1 MSSGFVSSGTNEQ
14 PIERD
19 DEWLRAQQELEEERR
34 RKAEIGKQDDG
45 KSLFEVLE
53 RNKMAKQEAFEE
65 KSRLKNQFR
74 SLDEDEV
81 DFLDSVLESTRA
93 KEAAVKRET
102 AEQLE
107 AFRRQREE
115 AQKALLQ
122 STSSDATPVQGEE
135 WTTLA
140 RKRRHDK
147 HRHSLI
153 PGKKRKASVAE
164 NAAGKDTQNG
174 KDSQKQAGA
183 DGSSTKKLAQG
194 TSKSSQPTPATSATA
209 SETTNPATKS
219 KVVTDTEKGQEDTA
233 RTRNDGP
240 TSMGPRKFA
249 TTNIYVSAGGL
260 DNPGQADDVRTVDIL
275 K

>member
-34 RKAEIGKQDDG
+34 RKAEIGKQDEG

-107 AFRRQREE
+107 AFHRQREE
-115 AQKALLQ
+115 AQKALLE
-122 STSSDATPVQGEE
+122 STSPEVAPVKADQ
-135 WTTLA
+135 WTALA
-140 RKRRHDK
+140 RKRRNDK
-147 HRHSLI
+147 HRNALI
-153 PGKKRKASVAE
+153 SGKKRKASATD
-164 NAAGKDTQNG
+164 NAAGEDTNNG
-174 KDSQKQAGA
+174 KDSQKLDGAG
-183 DGSSTKKLAQG
+183 GSSTKKLDQG
-194 TSKSSQPTPATSATA
+194 TSKSDKATPTAPATQ
-209 SETTNPATKS
+209 P
-219 KVVTDTEKGQEDTA
+219 KVVTDTEKGQPKA
-233 RTRNDGP
+233 KSP
-240 TSMGPRKFA
+240 TKPPL
-249 TTNIYVSAGGL
+249 VSLGLAGYSS
-260 DNPGQADDVRTVDIL
+260 DSE
-275 K
+275 

>member
-34 RKAEIGKQDDG
+34 RKAEIGKQDEG

-107 AFRRQREE
+107 AFHRQREE
-115 AQKALLQ
+115 AQKALLE
-122 STSSDATPVQGEE
+122 STSPEVAPVKGEQ
-135 WTTLA
+135 WTALA
-140 RKRRHDK
+140 RKRRNDK
-147 HRHSLI
+147 HRKALI
-153 PGKKRKASVAE
+153 SGKKRKASATD
-164 NAAGKDTQNG
+164 NAAGKDTNNG
-174 KDSQKQAGA
+174 KDSQNQDGAG
-183 DGSSTKKLAQG
+183 GSSTKRLDQG
-194 TSKSSQPTPATSATA
+194 TSKSDKATPTAPATQ
-209 SETTNPATKS
+209 P
-219 KVVTDTEKGQEDTA
+219 KVVTDTEKGQPKPKS
-233 RTRNDGP
+233 P
-240 TSMGPRKFA
+240 TKPPL
-249 TTNIYVSAGGL
+249 VSLGLAGYSS
-260 DNPGQADDVRTVDIL
+260 DSE
-275 K
+275 